1 MRKMVY
7 THYPLSNFFA
17 DQINLE
23 YFMRSFPST
32 LNLCHLVQ
40 ERPTQV
46 FKKEIKT
53 RKKEL

>member
-7 THYPLSNFFA
+7 MHYPLPNFCA

-23 YFMRSFPST
+23 YFMRFFPST

-40 ERPTQV
+40 ERATQ
-46 FKKEIKT
+46 FFNNEIKT
-53 RKKEL
+53 RN